1 MAYPLRDVFLFKRP
15 EVDGDE
21 RSSASQEKTEA
32 NIESPSEIR
41 LRDSEQH
48 LYLMFGNPTLGYLR
62 WYQRGYYH
70 FFLFLI

>member
-15 EVDGDE
+15 EVNGDE

-41 LRDSEQH
+41 PEMQKAADLADISV
-48 LYLMFGNPTLGYLR
+48 LFFLR
-62 WYQRGYYH
+62 WC
-70 FFLFLI
+70 